1 MSSLNL
7 PVLAEVKKVEEKL
20 PEISSEPIAPE
31 ITQEEIFV
39 DKQETVVNT
48 ESQMEIKPVKPKRK
62 LSEKQIAHLAK
73 MRENRQA
80 KRKAKQDSMP
90 SPVNDVR
97 SPTIAPR
104 KDGPA
109 KKAEPPANTPKPD
122 NFYQFMD
129 YMEKYKSI
137 KKSWRERD
145 AEKRASKPAPAAR
158 PAPAAAPA
166 AAARAAPT
174 PPAAAARAT
183 PKTQV
188 KKPTTNILNVGK
200 KHNPYSSY
208 F

>member
-1 MSSLNL
+1 MSTLQL
-7 PVLAEVKKVEEKL
+7 PKLAEVKKPEIKI
-20 PEISSEPIAPE
+20 PEISSDPIPPE

-39 DKQETVVNT
+39 DKEVIINNQEP
-48 ESQMEIKPVKPKRK
+48 SMDIKPIKPKRK
-62 LSEKQIAHLAK
+62 LSEKQLAHLSK
-73 MRENRQA
+73 MRENRLA
-80 KRKAKQDSMP
+80 KKKAKEDSIP
-90 SPVNDVR
+90 TPVNDVR

-104 KDGPA
+104 KDGPP
-109 KKAEPPANTPKPD
+109 KKAEPPAGTPKPD

-145 AEKRASKPAPAAR
+145 AEKRAAQPGPRPVPTAPKKAVVPEKPKPAA
-158 PAPAAAPA
+158 
-166 AAARAAPT
+166 
-174 PPAAAARAT
+174 
-183 PKTQV
+183 V